1 MKMEGEKCADGRKKI
16 IQESIAERKVLLR
29 EKTPHFILKYNY
41 IRVLDETLNMLQ
53 DSLGNFKQQLH
64 ATG

>member
-41 IRVLDETLNMLQ
+41 IRVLDETL
-53 DSLGNFKQQLH
+53 
-64 ATG
+64 